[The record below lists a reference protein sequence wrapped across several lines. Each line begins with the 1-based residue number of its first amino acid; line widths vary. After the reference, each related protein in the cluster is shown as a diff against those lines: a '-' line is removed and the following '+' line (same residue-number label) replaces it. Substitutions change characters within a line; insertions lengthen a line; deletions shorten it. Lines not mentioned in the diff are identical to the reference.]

1 VDICNRC
8 RQEFFER
15 QLDDDG
21 LCEEC
26 RLIVD
31 GHIKEGVLPLDEQ
44 DAPDQLAA

>member
-1 VDICNRC
+1 MEICNRC

-26 RLIVD
+26 RLV
-31 GHIKEGVLPLDEQ
+31 IKEGVFPGQEL
-44 DAPDQLAA
+44 DAPDQVAA